1 MYKYSLTQLGKRIQ
15 HKRTILYLFY
25 YSISYIFHQL
35 HTFIVMFLH
44 FVSARLLFSMRL
56 DIF

>member
-1 MYKYSLTQLGKRIQ
+1 MYKYSLTHLGKRIQ

-44 FVSARLLFSMRL
+44 FVFARLLFSMRL